1 MKPIIIIKEKNA
13 NGKFELTEQELKGLI
28 EQAYAQGV
36 EDGKPPKKPLPQNQ
50 YDRPEEGI
58 LHRNIIHD
66 VYGNPYCV
74 STESDPKDN
83 QAVATDDLVYRPS
96 TAKWARKAEP
106 IPCELNKVSSNP
118 NPSITAWST
127 ATSKKLNTLT

>member
-83 QAVATDDLVYRPS
+83 IAVLTLNTEHNDLVNRIREHNDKLS
-96 TAKWARKAEP
+96 KQGA
-106 IPCELNKVSSNP
+106 IPCYD
-118 NPSITAWST
+118 TAVT
-127 ATSKKLNTLT
+127 CGTTSQNTLT

>member
-13 NGKFELTEQELKGLI
+13 NGKFEFTEQELKDLI

-58 LHRNIIHD
+58 LHRNIILD
-66 VYGNPYCV
+66 VYGNPRPYCA

-83 QAVATDDLVYRPS
+83 QATLNTELNDLVNRIREHNDKLS
-96 TAKWARKAEP
+96 KQGA
-106 IPCELNKVSSNP
+106 IPCYDTPV
-118 NPSITAWST
+118 TCGT
-127 ATSKKLNTLT
+127 TSQNTLT

>member
-36 EDGKPPKKPLPQNQ
+36 EDGKPQKKPLPQNQ

-66 VYGNPYCV
+66 VYGNPYCI
-74 STESDPKDN
+74 STESDPRDH
-83 QAVATDDLVYRPS
+83 QAVLTLNTELNDLVNRIRGHNDKLS
-96 TAKWARKAEP
+96 KQGA
-106 IPCELNKVSSNP
+106 IPCYDTPV
-118 NPSITAWST
+118 TCGT
-127 ATSKKLNTLT
+127 TSQNTLT